1 MDRVIL
7 LYKTAAVIWRGTFS
21 CYLHSLSLY
30 SAIIEVL
37 RPSDDSFVNPPMM
50 KTLFSVDV
58 VANIEILGYKSRL
71 KITIFYYLLFARIKW
86 VISNDIPLLCNIIEY
101 FGFLVLWIIRA
112 RYKWLSF
119 IHTQNIG
126 I

>member
-1 MDRVIL
+1 MKA
-7 LYKTAAVIWRGTFS
+7 LYSANRII
-21 CYLHSLSLY
+21 LSLY

-71 KITIFYYLLFARIKW
+71 KMTIFYYLLFARIKW
-86 VISNDIPLLCNIIEY
+86 VISNDIALQHNRVFRFSCSLDYKSPLQMALLYTHPKHWHINVEN
-101 FGFLVLWIIRA
+101 L
-112 RYKWLSF
+112 
-119 IHTQNIG
+119 TMTPP
-126 I
+126 